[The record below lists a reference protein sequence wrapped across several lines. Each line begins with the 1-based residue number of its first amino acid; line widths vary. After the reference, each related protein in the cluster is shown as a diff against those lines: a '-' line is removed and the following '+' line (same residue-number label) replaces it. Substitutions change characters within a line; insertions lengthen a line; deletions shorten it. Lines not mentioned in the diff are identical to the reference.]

1 MLGRD
6 CWTPAATHAKNAAN
20 VAIVLSKIIDDEEPV
35 EAEYSLGEMSN
46 CEQQERKWDAV
57 GCHWEA
63 KAFGGPITL
72 AAAVSELY

>member
-46 CEQQERKWDAV
+46 CEQQEEA
-57 GCHWEA
+57 GCRWFSQRSESFEA
-63 KAFGGPITL
+63 H
-72 AAAVSELY
+72 